1 MPTRTPTSKRTSTAR
16 FSRPATSAGRRQAAP
31 ARRQVRVTRRK
42 PDPKGTEKMMKALGG
57 MMPGAATAKGRRAS
71 GGGRGKKGAGLALL
85 AGAAGLAMKN
95 RGKLS
100 SMLPGRRSDAPP
112 LQPKMPETPPNVQS
126 TADQTTS
133 APIADTDR
141 PPT

>member
-1 MPTRTPTSKRTSTAR
+1 
-16 FSRPATSAGRRQAAP
+16 
-31 ARRQVRVTRRK
+31 
-42 PDPKGTEKMMKALGG
+42 
-57 MMPGAATAKGRRAS
+57 MMPSATTAKERRAS

-112 LQPKMPETPPNVQS
+112 LEPKLPETPPNVQS

-133 APIADTDR
+133 PPIADTDR